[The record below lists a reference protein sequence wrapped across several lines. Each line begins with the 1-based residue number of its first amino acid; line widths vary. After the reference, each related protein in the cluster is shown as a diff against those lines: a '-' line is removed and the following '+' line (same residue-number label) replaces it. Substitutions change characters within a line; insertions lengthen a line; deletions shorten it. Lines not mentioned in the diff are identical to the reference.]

1 MRLNSTMIRYLSQ
14 NLANRIVKSKA
25 VDTEDTEKIARIIE
39 RILTTQIELEKK
51 IEEEAHKILR
61 QHIREIEQQG
71 VSYQKMFNII
81 KQKLAKERG
90 LKL

>member
-14 NLANRIVKSKA
+14 NLANRMVKSKA
-25 VDTEDTEKIARIIE
+25 VDTEDTEKVARIIE
-39 RILTTQIELEKK
+39 RILTAQIELEKK

>member
-25 VDTEDTEKIARIIE
+25 VDTEDIEKIARIIE
-39 RILTTQIELEKK
+39 RILTAQIELEKK

>member
-1 MRLNSTMIRYLSQ
+1 MIRYLSQ

-25 VDTEDTEKIARIIE
+25 VDTEDIEKIARIIE
-39 RILTTQIELEKK
+39 RILTAQIELEKK